1 MRWATRSDYGVEGM
15 RARRRIFGFG
25 AAALITA
32 AGASAALAQARDD
45 RYPASQVVT
54 GSVPGQPQPWSGEPG
69 ASGHPLMQ
77 PGAILAAVSDFK
89 NCIERTWPEAA
100 RRNISRASFDRFTAG
115 LEPDLRIMD
124 LMDAQPEFTKP
135 FWDYVDALVND
146 ERIARGREILAKY
159 EPTFAAVEK

>member
-1 MRWATRSDYGVEGM
+1 
-15 RARRRIFGFG
+15 
-25 AAALITA
+25 
-32 AGASAALAQARDD
+32 
-45 RYPASQVVT
+45 
-54 GSVPGQPQPWSGEPG
+54 
-69 ASGHPLMQ
+69 
-77 PGAILAAVSDFK
+77 LAAVSDFK

-159 EPTFAAVEK
+159 EPTFAAVEKTYGVDRYTIVAIWGIETKFGTVSGERPVIRSTAT